1 VSRSGA
7 FGLPVIARQR
17 IASKSRRTASPGHL
31 HRAQCRIPLLH
42 AGSFTQQ
49 THRRASPWTDTP
61 EALTACGLDRSGWTQ
76 RQTIL
81 FDPKTIRKALTRLER
96 ERVPAD
102 RLEIQRVRDSERRH
116 GRSYVPH
123 PRTPK
128 PGIDEIELDFSAVS
142 L

>member
-1 VSRSGA
+1 MPEASLSK
-7 FGLPVIARQR
+7 R
-17 IASKSRRTASPGHL
+17 IVGQVLGPTRLRRL
-31 HRAQCRIPLLH
+31 
-42 AGSFTQQ
+42 
-49 THRRASPWTDTP
+49 RRA
-61 EALTACGLDRSGWTQ
+61 GWIVSAG
-76 RQTIL
+76 RNGQTIL